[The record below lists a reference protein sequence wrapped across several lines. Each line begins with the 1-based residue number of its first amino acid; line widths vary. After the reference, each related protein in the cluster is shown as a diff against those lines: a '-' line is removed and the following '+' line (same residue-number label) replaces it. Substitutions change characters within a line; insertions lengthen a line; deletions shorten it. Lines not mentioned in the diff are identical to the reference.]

1 MHSPLSFCKDASPYF
16 FHGAFAPSFIWGIDA
31 PVRLY
36 PMLLGFPT
44 TLLNSRIVGGADVQI
59 VGNTDGNGNITNR
72 VFETSLSTRIKAICT
87 YITKKRLIITLANN
101 NRRLATIFTSDL
113 IVLTIS

>member
-1 MHSPLSFCKDASPYF
+1 
-16 FHGAFAPSFIWGIDA
+16 
-31 PVRLY
+31 
-36 PMLLGFPT
+36 MLLGFPT

-87 YITKKRLIITLANN
+87 FITKKRLIIGRVSYLN
-101 NRRLATIFTSDL
+101 LYLWYLCF
-113 IVLTIS
+113 